1 MNQKVTKLQKKVMAT
16 TIEPISTEP
25 TIPSAFVMRQ
35 VPQNTDQ
42 PNPIEQPAMEM
53 LKVFLDKYDTVD
65 SEEMSVKRQEVL
77 QKIKYLITEF
87 VRIVAKNTGH
97 DAEGLEN
104 VYKRHYEV
112 AKHTREELRKM
123 GLKTYAVREELNSP
137 SVTGVYIPEGWTW
150 NELDKALRAKGV
162 FCGGTFGDL
171 AGKIFRIGHMGSQA
185 TIENVDK
192 CLNALR
198 EILATKH

>member
-1 MNQKVTKLQKKVMAT
+1 MAT

-53 LKVFLDKYDTVD
+53 LNVFLEKYDTVD

-104 VYKRHYEV
+104 VQGQLVPYGSYRLGVVSAGSDIDCICVVPGFVKRTE
-112 AKHTREELRKM
+112 
-123 GLKTYAVREELNSP
+123 
-137 SVTGVYIPEGWTW
+137 
-150 NELDKALRAKGV
+150 
-162 FCGGTFGDL
+162 F
-171 AGKIFRIGHMGSQA
+171 FRILYDILSKQSDVEKLVK
-185 TIENVDK
+185 IENAYSPIMTFVYEGIEVCISFNK
-192 CLNALR
+192 KKM
-198 EILATKH
+198 ETKTKKLKSKFEVFLFE